1 MRFVYLSLSYF
12 ILMVAVACGGNAVSM
27 RDDIVVRDTVYS
39 NYGGNDFLSGIR
51 VYRND
56 LANRESDNVY
66 LCLLNDN
73 EDTLTV
79 VADLHPSNFSLGGP
93 YDVQKD
99 EVLRTKFSVF
109 KDSAIIYQ
117 DRMDVLDKDED
128 DGPPYFFS
136 VIIGKDTI
144 DYIADLHKTNCYG
157 FYEARL
163 YDSRFSYSDYCV
175 GKSLKGCALAKYVS
189 KEILEKIR
197 CVEMRSCGEYKV
209 SSNKR
214 ENVAGFQQVNLEIEK
229 GNVKSVYIYGEIW

>member
-1 MRFVYLSLSYF
+1 MRFVYLSLFSF
-12 ILMVAVACGGNAVSM
+12 ILMVIVACGGNAASM
-27 RDDIVVRDTVYS
+27 RDVVVRDTIYS
-39 NYGGNDFLSGIR
+39 SYGGNDFLSGIR

-66 LCLLNDN
+66 LCLFNDN

-99 EVLRTKFSVF
+99 EVLRKKFFVF
-109 KDSAIIYQ
+109 KDSVRIYQ

-136 VIIGKDTI
+136 VIIGNDTI

-163 YDSRFSYSDYCV
+163 YDSRFRYSDYCV
-175 GKSLKGCALAKYVS
+175 GRSLKDCALAKYVPN
-189 KEILEKIR
+189 EILEKIR
-197 CVEMRSCGEYKV
+197 CVEMRSCCDYKV
-209 SSNKR
+209 PSNKKKVDAV
-214 ENVAGFQQVNLEIEK
+214 EFQQVNMEIEK
-229 GNVKSVYIYGEIW
+229 GKVKSVYIFGEI